1 MPRKKRKAPA
11 SGKPR
16 ARGQGKA
23 GATRAAA
30 VAGRKPVSALLARR
44 LAGAASGFPN
54 GKNVW
59 FYARYDRKNLSFD
72 VSDPIV
78 SDTAPA
84 DPTDP
89 DFGLFGP
96 YQTPA
101 IPSRR
106 PAVARVT
113 IELVDGRRVTLPIEK
128 ADTLFLSPS
137 ALEKF
142 AIPYYAALGDLEL
155 AMKIRRTFED
165 DNVVLL
171 CHGPNTEYC
180 FRETKDFAR

>member
-1 MPRKKRKAPA
+1 VT
-11 SGKPR
+11 
-16 ARGQGKA
+16 
-23 GATRAAA
+23 AT
-30 VAGRKPVSALLARR
+30 GRKPISALLARR

-54 GKNVW
+54 GKKLW

-72 VSDPIV
+72 VSDPIE
-78 SDTAPA
+78 SDTPPA
-84 DPTDP
+84 VPTDP
-89 DFGLFGP
+89 EFGLFGP

-106 PAVARVT
+106 PVIARVT
-113 IELVDGRRVTLPIEK
+113 VELADGRNVTLPIEK